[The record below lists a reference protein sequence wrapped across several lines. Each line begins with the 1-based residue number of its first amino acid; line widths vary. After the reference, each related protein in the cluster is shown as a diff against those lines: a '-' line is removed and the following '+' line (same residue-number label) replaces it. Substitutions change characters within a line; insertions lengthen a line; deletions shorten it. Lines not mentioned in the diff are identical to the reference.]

1 MDSCTSYVL
10 LACFPRLLPEGP
22 WSPSGPLLLC
32 AAGARQLA
40 GQEALCVRSFLG
52 RLLDPLYP
60 LVEGG
65 LRWPALATPTTAQ
78 SAQSLLGGWVEPEV
92 QGSPLDEAL
101 VQ

>member
-1 MDSCTSYVL
+1 MDGCTSYVL

-32 AAGARQLA
+32 EAGARQLA

-52 RLLDPLYP
+52 RLLGPSIP
-60 LVEGG
+60 TGRGRTKVASPCHPHHSSVSPVPPGG
-65 LRWPALATPTTAQ
+65 M
-78 SAQSLLGGWVEPEV
+78 VEPEV